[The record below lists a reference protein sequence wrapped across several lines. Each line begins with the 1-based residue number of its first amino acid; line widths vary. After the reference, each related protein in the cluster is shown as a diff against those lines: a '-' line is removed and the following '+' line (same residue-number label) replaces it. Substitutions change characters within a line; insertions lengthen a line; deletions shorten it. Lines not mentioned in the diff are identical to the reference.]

1 MEKMT
6 GIMAGWL
13 IMSATEAKKDYGFV
27 VENGKI
33 VEIVPNE
40 KLLGK
45 EGVIDARDSIVC
57 PTFTNTHTHFYETLA
72 HGATEPNLSLKPL
85 LEDFWW
91 PVVENRQTLETIRIS
106 TEYSALESMTS
117 GVTLCNDILEAPFAE
132 RGKRLLTEEA
142 VIRKAGMKAVLS
154 LESNERIST
163 ENGYENLEENK
174 NFILKM
180 RETRQ
185 QRYPGYHLHPY
196 HILLLHSVPD
206 EGCRHG
212 A

>member
-1 MEKMT
+1 MYK
-6 GIMAGWL
+6 
-13 IMSATEAKKDYGFV
+13 
-27 VENGKI
+27 
-33 VEIVPNE
+33 
-40 KLLGK
+40 
-45 EGVIDARDSIVC
+45 
-57 PTFTNTHTHFYETLA
+57 
-72 HGATEPNLSLKPL
+72 
-85 LEDFWW
+85 
-91 PVVENRQTLETIRIS
+91 RQTLETIRIS

-180 RETRQ
+180 RETGNSDIRGTICTQDVYKRQ
-185 QRYPGYHLHPY
+185 APMLPPVQR
-196 HILLLHSVPD
+196 
-206 EGCRHG
+206 
-212 A
+212 

>member
-163 ENGYENLEENK
+163 ENGYENLE
-174 NFILKM
+174 
-180 RETRQ
+180 
-185 QRYPGYHLHPY
+185 
-196 HILLLHSVPD
+196 
-206 EGCRHG
+206 
-212 A
+212 